1 MEIKA
6 TIFNYTN
13 HSTFN
18 AVFPMTDEK
27 LSELMAKGEVMVDGC
42 AEVAITGEI
51 GVSLKEFNEAVKKFE
66 EIGITVDELKILSK
80 TYLFNEIVER
90 AENRLIIDFDDETS
104 TWSSSDFYSESDK
117 GRVLYDADIA
127 KFPVPVPKELE
138 EYMDFAKLWRDNEV
152 NMGLRCV
159 IHDGTHYIVSM

>member
-1 MEIKA
+1 MRIEA
-6 TIFNYTN
+6 SIFNYT
-13 HSTFN
+13 SRTVKN
-18 AVFPMTDEK
+18 AVFPMADEE
-27 LSELMAKGEVMVDGC
+27 LSKLMAEGEVMVDGC
-42 AEVAITGEI
+42 AEVRITGEF

-66 EIGITVDELKILSK
+66 EIGITEDELKILSK

-127 KFPVPVPKELE
+127 KFPVAVPKELE
-138 EYMDFAKLWRDNEV
+138 EYMDFAKLWYDNEV